1 VSENSEGGLRA
12 AFFLPYAGR
21 AYAHNLQHSIPRSPA
36 LLGNTNPT
44 QSSRLADLYNDRM
57 PPRPSPI
64 AALLA
69 AYKSGETNPTAKAR
83 IAFSRANGN
92 VSRNTYLAMDPD
104 WTLGEAR
111 RQLKRATSGDQP
123 LPLSGLPVSL
133 KDCFD
138 LTGFPTSSGSKF
150 YAANKPTASADSW
163 VAARLR
169 RAGAVI
175 VGKTHLHQLAY
186 GITGENRDYGDCLQP
201 ADSSLLTGGSSS
213 GAAASLQEGSALAA
227 IGTDT
232 GGSVRAPAALC
243 GLAGY
248 RASLGIGDWMG
259 GYHLAQSFDTV
270 GWLCRDLRDLPLL
283 AESLFDLPLE
293 NPTPPTIRIGVL
305 TGPLLE
311 TCETDVRHALADWQ
325 DRLHRASAQLEPFCP
340 PFWSEA
346 WDIYAPLQAHEA
358 AQLHAGFFHEFD
370 PTIAARLAWGAS
382 LSESEVQKLRRRH
395 AAFRSQHAHLF
406 RQFDFLL
413 APVSPTSRLLAGA
426 DHTESRARILRL
438 TTPASLGGNPAV
450 VLPSPECGVQL
461 IAAHNNDRR
470 LLHFAGM
477 LGDLLASEEA

>member
-1 VSENSEGGLRA
+1 MNRSSFNM
-12 AFFLPYAGR
+12 
-21 AYAHNLQHSIPRSPA
+21 PRYNGPM
-36 LLGNTNPT
+36 LL
-44 QSSRLADLYNDRM
+44 
-57 PPRPSPI
+57 RPSPI

-69 AYKSGETNPTAKAR
+69 AYKSAETDPTAQAR
-83 IAFSRANGN
+83 IALSRANSN
-92 VSRNTYLAMDPD
+92 ASRNTYLALDPNR
-104 WTLGEAR
+104 TLAEAQ
-111 RQLKRATSGDQP
+111 RQIERSTSGGES
-123 LPLSGLPVSL
+123 LPLSGLPVSI

-150 YAANKPTASADSW
+150 YAAHKQNASADSW

-175 VGKTHLHQLAY
+175 TGKTHLHQLAY

-201 ADSSLLTGGSSS
+201 RDPNLLTGGSSS
-213 GAAASLQEGSALAA
+213 GAAASIQEGSALAA

-248 RASLGIGDWMG
+248 RASLGVGDWAG
-259 GYHLAQSFDTV
+259 GYHLAQSFDTI

-283 AESLFDLPLE
+283 AESLFDLP
-293 NPTPPTIRIGVL
+293 PASSSPPAIRIGVL

-311 TCETDVRHALADWQ
+311 TCEPDVRHALEAWV
-325 DRLHRASAQLEPFCP
+325 DRIRRTPGTQLEPFNP

-358 AQLHAGFFHEFD
+358 AKLHAGHFHEFD

-382 LSESEVQKLRRRH
+382 LGESEIRDLRQRH
-395 AAFRSQHAHLF
+395 AAFRSQHEQLF
-406 RQFDFLL
+406 HQFDFLL

-426 DHTESRARILRL
+426 DHTDSRARILLL

-450 VLPSPECGVQL
+450 VLPSSECGVQL

-470 LLHFAGM
+470 LLHFAAT
-477 LGDLLASEEA
+477 LGERLALEEV